1 MRSITV
7 SLIISK
13 ARQLGVLLLAVT
25 LMSSCSSKE
34 LGRTLSAADDLMWT
48 KPDSALA
55 ILRTVG
61 TLKLRTKA
69 HRARYSLLYT
79 MALDRNHLNIPNI
92 GIIEPAA
99 RYYQNHGSKD
109 DKMKMHFYLGVSLHD
124 TGDLES
130 AIKNY
135 IQAKEY
141 SSSSDNLVFRGLIS
155 SVISDVY
162 NDNNNFR
169 ESILY
174 NEEACR
180 YFAQARDSF
189 RLWNTTGS
197 LASRYLNSDEW
208 SKADSLYSVFFSQ
221 PVRDSSVYSMQLFNL
236 AWSYI
241 FRPKPDWRKSVE
253 LFTKAIDSGGR
264 PSSTDY
270 CVYAYASD
278 ALGHHTIADDI
289 INSLEDAKVD
299 STVLNVW
306 RYRIQK
312 NRGDYK
318 QALTMLER
326 SVNSQSSELRK
337 TIGQSVALAQSDYY
351 ENKSLL
357 LEKDRRAQK
366 MVKWIVTL
374 LCLLVAVTAAGIS
387 LALKRRWDCQMEE
400 MSLINDEVNRRLDKA
415 VLSNERQ
422 LRSIK
427 NLTQKNKS
435 ANAKIDRLNDELS
448 LAKSGQMVVDLR
460 KRYVQAYKEQYHQL
474 NELCRQ
480 YWEASR
486 LSRGGKDRIYAE
498 VKGIVSILDEPNHKQ
513 LEAMIDDGLD
523 GIMKKLRC
531 AMPGAS
537 EKDFR
542 FIAFVILGFD
552 AKTIARM
559 MNYSV
564 NSVYTKRSNLKEKL
578 LNLAFD
584 DKEIILA
591 LMT

>member
-1 MRSITV
+1 M
-7 SLIISK
+7 SK
-13 ARQLGVLLLAVT
+13 ARHLGVLLLAVT

-55 ILRTVG
+55 ILRTVD
-61 TLKLRTKA
+61 TLKLRTRA

-79 MALDRNHLNIPNI
+79 MALDRNHLGITNI
-92 GIIEPAA
+92 GVIEPAA

-109 DKMKMHFYLGVSLHD
+109 DKMKMHFYLGVCLHD

-130 AIKNY
+130 AIQNY

-141 SSSSDNLVFRGLIS
+141 SSSSDNLMFRGLIL

-162 NDNNNFR
+162 NDNHNYE

-174 NEEACR
+174 GEEACR

-197 LASRYLNSDEW
+197 LASRYLNSEEW

-221 PVRDSSVYSMQLFNL
+221 PVRDSSIYSMQLFNL

-264 PSSTDY
+264 PSSINY

-278 ALGHHTIADDI
+278 VLGHQDVADDI
-289 INSLEDAKVD
+289 MNSLECAMVD

-306 RYRIQK
+306 RYRILK

-318 QALTMLER
+318 QALTLLER
-326 SVNSQSSELRK
+326 SVDLQSSELLK

-366 MVKWIVTL
+366 MVRWIVTL

-387 LALKRRWDCQMEE
+387 LALKRRWNCQMEE
-400 MSLINDEVNRRLDKA
+400 MSLINDEVNRRLDEA

-498 VKGIVSILDEPNHKQ
+498 VKEIVSILDEPNHKQ

-523 GIMKKLRC
+523 GIMKKLRS

-578 LNLAFD
+578 LSLAFD

>member
-7 SLIISK
+7 SLIMSK
-13 ARQLGVLLLAVT
+13 ARHLGVLLLAVT

-55 ILRTVG
+55 ILRTVD
-61 TLKLRTKA
+61 TLKLRTRA

-79 MALDRNHLNIPNI
+79 MALDRNHLGITNI
-92 GIIEPAA
+92 GVIEPAA

-109 DKMKMHFYLGVSLHD
+109 DKMKMHFYLGVCLHD

-130 AIKNY
+130 AIQNY

-141 SSSSDNLVFRGLIS
+141 SSSSDNLMFRGLIL

-162 NDNNNFR
+162 NDNHNYE

-174 NEEACR
+174 GEEACR

-197 LASRYLNSDEW
+197 LASRYLNSEEW

-221 PVRDSSVYSMQLFNL
+221 PVRDSSIYSMQLFNL

-264 PSSTDY
+264 PSSINY

-278 ALGHHTIADDI
+278 VLGHQDVADDI
-289 INSLEDAKVD
+289 MNSLECAMVD

-306 RYRIQK
+306 RYRILK

-318 QALTMLER
+318 QALTLLER
-326 SVNSQSSELRK
+326 SVDLQSSELLK

-366 MVKWIVTL
+366 MVRWIVTL

-387 LALKRRWDCQMEE
+387 LALKRRWNCQMEE
-400 MSLINDEVNRRLDKA
+400 MSLINDEVNRRLDEA

-498 VKGIVSILDEPNHKQ
+498 VKEIVSILDEPNHKQ

-523 GIMKKLRC
+523 GIMKKLRS

-578 LNLAFD
+578 LSLAFD